1 MLITFDRK
9 RSKKMM
15 IRYNL
20 FETVADVE
28 ANRIEKGCT
37 LFDNFP
43 CFIREF
49 KHEDEALEML
59 KSYSSYVDKKRNCIY
74 TVHEFHVEKNYYKV
88 VDGEEEYLSSEGII
102 ALSDGLEEICER
114 LNREHIID
122 VGNYEL
128 YRYKDLA
135 ILSRISDYS
144 LKMSD
149 DAFERLVAKCK
160 QYEITE
166 DKNILKE
173 IEQLFG
179 VI

>member
-1 MLITFDRK
+1 MYI
-9 RSKKMM
+9 
-15 IRYNL
+15 
-20 FETVADVE
+20 
-28 ANRIEKGCT
+28 
-37 LFDNFP
+37 
-43 CFIREF
+43 
-49 KHEDEALEML
+49 
-59 KSYSSYVDKKRNCIY
+59 YSSRIS
-74 TVHEFHVEKNYYKV
+74 VEKNYYKV

-149 DAFERLVAKCK
+149 DEFERLVAKCK